1 MAVTRI
7 SVPKTPK
14 SAFNKNRPASG
25 LLIAQLEQLETA
37 AGDYQPTKKKR
48 KKALT
53 EGEVAARIHQ
63 LTKTLHPHA
72 AHVPMPTAWMISHA
86 EDPGAVGQ
94 GAVRAGRKPPKKAIA
109 RKGGRKARTRG

>member
-1 MAVTRI
+1 MAVIKI

-25 LLIAQLEQLETA
+25 LLIAQLEHLETA
-37 AGDYQPTKKKR
+37 AGDYPPTKKKL

-53 EGEVAARIHQ
+53 EGEVAARIHE

-72 AHVPMPTAWMISHA
+72 AHVPMPTARMISHA
-86 EDPGAVGQ
+86 EDPGAVGE
-94 GAVRAGRKPPKKAIA
+94 GAVP
-109 RKGGRKARTRG
+109 GGRKAPKKAVARKHGRKARKRG